1 MKIKCLCKQYKTVII
16 LVISIILANLF
27 IYLQDSVKLNPI
39 IIAGLT
45 ALFYLALSYVWDNRE
60 KMWDKRAIC
69 GGLLLA
75 VCFSLM
81 MVTGAKI
88 NVANGEFLPFA
99 IIDFFKGIFYFIIGE
114 IIFSFFFL
122 LGTDKMVEKKL
133 LDGRTTHFNLKSFLG
148 YSLILILSWIPI
160 FLVYYPGIIPGDATN
175 SIGML
180 MGDQPWSNH
189 FPVFYTLIIGL
200 FLQIGELTG
209 NINLGVALYS
219 ITQLITMALAIG
231 FMLEWLRRRGVCR
244 IWIYMCVGY
253 FSAIPLFGNY
263 AIVMWKDPW
272 FSAAL
277 IFLCIFLYDNVV
289 TDPEKFLQK
298 KQLVLYAAIVILSC
312 LLRNNGI
319 YIAALL
325 SAFLLIIYRHS
336 MRKVCAGILIP
347 LVIVLLITG
356 PVYRSVFSAENVFAE
371 SVGIPLQQMA
381 RTVVMEGKMTKE
393 QKEVLDAILPLE
405 EYKDLY
411 SPFVVDPIKWA
422 QDFDNE
428 YLEAHKIDFLKTW
441 AGMMKSNFG
450 EYVKQY
456 LMGTYGFWHI
466 GGDLD
471 YEFVKFAIPEN
482 NWGIGQSYFFENHFD
497 YSIQDKLNPRY
508 DYLPSGILVWI
519 LFWDIVMCWMKKK
532 SIYIIPLLAMAG
544 NWITLLVA
552 TPIAFGIRY
561 LFVCVIG
568 LPILLLYPWLIQGQM
583 NLGRRLK

>member
-1 MKIKCLCKQYKTVII
+1 
-16 LVISIILANLF
+16 
-27 IYLQDSVKLNPI
+27 
-39 IIAGLT
+39 
-45 ALFYLALSYVWDNRE
+45 
-60 KMWDKRAIC
+60 
-69 GGLLLA
+69 
-75 VCFSLM
+75 
-81 MVTGAKI
+81 
-88 NVANGEFLPFA
+88 
-99 IIDFFKGIFYFIIGE
+99 
-114 IIFSFFFL
+114 
-122 LGTDKMVEKKL
+122 
-133 LDGRTTHFNLKSFLG
+133 
-148 YSLILILSWIPI
+148 
-160 FLVYYPGIIPGDATN
+160 
-175 SIGML
+175 
-180 MGDQPWSNH
+180 
-189 FPVFYTLIIGL
+189 
-200 FLQIGELTG
+200 
-209 NINLGVALYS
+209 
-219 ITQLITMALAIG
+219 
-231 FMLEWLRRRGVCR
+231 
-244 IWIYMCVGY
+244 
-253 FSAIPLFGNY
+253 
-263 AIVMWKDPW
+263 MWKDPW

-277 IFLCIFLYDNVV
+277 ILLCIFLYDNVV
-289 TDPEKFLQK
+289 TDPKKFLRK

-325 SAFLLIIYRHS
+325 SVFLLIIYRHS

-356 PVYRSVFSAENVFAE
+356 PVYRSVFSAENVFVE

-441 AGMMKSNFG
+441 AGMMKNNFG

-497 YSIQDKLNPRY
+497 YPIQDKLNPRY

-519 LFWDIVMCWMKKK
+519 MLWDIVMCWMKKK
-532 SIYIIPLLAMAG
+532 SIYIIPLLVMAG
-544 NWITLLVA
+544 NWLTLLVA

-568 LPILLLYPWLIQGQM
+568 LPIMILYPWLIQGQA
-583 NLGRRLK
+583 NLDQRLK